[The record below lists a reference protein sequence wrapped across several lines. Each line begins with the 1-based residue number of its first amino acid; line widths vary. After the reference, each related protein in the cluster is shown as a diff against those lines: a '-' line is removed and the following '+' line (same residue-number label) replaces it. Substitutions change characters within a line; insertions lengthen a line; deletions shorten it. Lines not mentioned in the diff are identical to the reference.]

1 MSLSTTAT
9 RSLGPVPAW
18 ERMTMVM
25 PKARMTH
32 PATSSASRRGSGSPP
47 WITGDSQRV
56 YTSIMGPPRAMHS
69 TVPIPT

>member
-1 MSLSTTAT
+1 
-9 RSLGPVPAW
+9 
-18 ERMTMVM
+18 MVM